1 MQRLNL
7 FLCGDRGWGGVL
19 IVKYSFQQINLPGDP
34 TFNHEKFVITDATTG
49 AELKDLDL
57 DAPVA
62 ESNYVIDKKA
72 IWGCGI
78 AVRRNQT
85 KEE

>member
-1 MQRLNL
+1 MR
-7 FLCGDRGWGGVL
+7 R
-19 IVKYSFQQINLPGDP
+19 P
-34 TFNHEKFVITDATTG
+34 G

-57 DAPVA
+57 DASVA
-62 ESNYVIDKKA
+62 ESNYVIDKTA

>member
-7 FLCGDRGWGGVL
+7 FSGRRLRLRQC
-19 IVKYSFQQINLPGDP
+19 INVKYSFQQINLPGDP
-34 TFNHEKFVITDATTG
+34 TFRQEKFVITDATTG
-49 AELKDLDL
+49 PELKDLDL
-57 DAPVA
+57 DASAA

>member
-1 MQRLNL
+1 MATITAGRCISKILL
-7 FLCGDRGWGGVL
+7 PPVC
-19 IVKYSFQQINLPGDP
+19 QQVNLPGDP
-34 TFNHEKFVITDATTG
+34 TFHHENFVITDATTG

-57 DAPVA
+57 DASVA

>member
-1 MQRLNL
+1 VENTP
-7 FLCGDRGWGGVL
+7 
-19 IVKYSFQQINLPGDP
+19 FQQINLPGDP
-34 TFNHEKFVITDATTG
+34 TFRHEKFVITDATTD
-49 AELKDLDL
+49 AELKDLDV
-57 DAPVA
+57 DASDA

-72 IWGCGI
+72 IWDCGI

>member
-7 FLCGDRGWGGVL
+7 FSWRRSRLGRC
-19 IVKYSFQQINLPGDP
+19 INVKYPFQQINLPGDP
-34 TFNHEKFVITDATTG
+34 TFRQEKSVITDATTG

-57 DAPVA
+57 DASVA
-62 ESNYVIDKKA
+62 ESNCVIDKKA